1 MELQKIVTY
10 LLDDVDVSKTKVAD
24 LLGVD
29 TKTVTTIKES
39 KDEYKVVKIPIP
51 KVMRSGT

>member
-1 MELQKIVTY
+1 MELQKIVSY

-29 TKTVTTIKES
+29 TKTVTAIKES
-39 KDEYKVVKIPIP
+39 KDGYGVVKIPIP